1 MMMTVA
7 RGAWVKWASSTPHAG
22 IAARVPT
29 ATVSPSRTSR
39 AMTHAISSSWVYR
52 ATSAVDV
59 AVKVALERRVVDR
72 GGDVLA
78 DRVGVHGRDAAD
90 ERRPSAAGS
99 PDERRA
105 VDPPQDDAVAA
116 AELLR
121 RDDAL
126 RRRDDRP
133 RRLGEE
139 RVVVHVVEKER
150 AVCRRR
156 DRVDQRHVG
165 SDRRHEHDPLGGRP
179 RVRDDPE
186 LRSQPLVVGAHVAP
200 HRHERDPLGSRLEP
214 RQEPGSGVVETPE
227 PAALR
232 VAAEVRRRPE
242 LVQNDLGELHRGD
255 GPGADHQVDAE
266 TARRGCHH
274 VEVARAAP
282 EDRADHRDRRD
293 HDRPAADPDRHP
305 APHVTRN
312 VAQRDALVR
321 HGAAIVGPPRGP
333 NQVGSEGGVPRRGL
347 LDLARVAHGQVTTRE
362 ASSTLSGRRV
372 SRSPAHRPPVQ
383 NPVAGPNGAGK
394 TTLLSILATLLT
406 PDSGTVRV
414 LGHDVVRDAAR
425 LRRRLNMAS
434 GRPSFL
440 WSLRVGEIVAFYGR
454 LYGLS
459 GQKLRRRV
467 DELIELCELGANR
480 RTPYSELS
488 TGLKQRV
495 ALAKSLV
502 NDPELLFLDEPTL
515 GLDPDV
521 SVRVRRHIADL
532 RSQRGMTIVL
542 TTHYMREADEL
553 CDEIA
558 FIKEGRILAR
568 GTPGELK
575 RRIRLGDV
583 IALKLDPHAVP
594 WLAEAPGVLRCAAV
608 DGWVECT
615 VDVAEKRL
623 PDLLRALHAKGVVV
637 RNVQVR
643 EPELEEVFVELAR

>member
-1 MMMTVA
+1 ML
-7 RGAWVKWASSTPHAG
+7 
-22 IAARVPT
+22 
-29 ATVSPSRTSR
+29 PSRP
-39 AMTHAISSSWVYR
+39 MLAID
-52 ATSAVDV
+52 AHDV
-59 AVKVALERRVVDR
+59 TKTFKSGWL
-72 GGDVLA
+72 
-78 DRVGVHGRDAAD
+78 
-90 ERRPSAAGS
+90 RPT
-99 PDERRA
+99 R
-105 VDPPQDDAVAA
+105 
-116 AELLR
+116 
-121 RDDAL
+121 
-126 RRRDDRP
+126 
-133 RRLGEE
+133 
-139 RVVVHVVEKER
+139 
-150 AVCRRR
+150 
-156 DRVDQRHVG
+156 
-165 SDRRHEHDPLGGRP
+165 
-179 RVRDDPE
+179 
-186 LRSQPLVVGAHVAP
+186 
-200 HRHERDPLGSRLEP
+200 
-214 RQEPGSGVVETPE
+214 T
-227 PAALR
+227 AALR
-232 VAAEVRRRPE
+232 GVSLAVP
-242 LVQNDLGELHRGD
+242 RG
-255 GPGADHQVDAE
+255 
-266 TARRGCHH
+266 
-274 VEVARAAP
+274 
-282 EDRADHRDRRD
+282 
-293 HDRPAADPDRHP
+293 
-305 APHVTRN
+305 
-312 VAQRDALVR
+312 
-321 HGAAIVGPPRGP
+321 AIVG
-333 NQVGSEGGVPRRGL
+333 L
-347 LDLARVAHGQVTTRE
+347 L
-362 ASSTLSGRRV
+362 
-372 SRSPAHRPPVQ
+372 
-383 NPVAGPNGAGK
+383 GPNGAGK